1 MTEREQMSLFNS
13 RYIMLLLVNLIVSIS
28 FSMVYTTI
36 ASYVKGLGVSVAIA
50 GIVTGAFNI
59 SSMVIRPLSG
69 LITDRVNRKGL
80 LVLST
85 IGMGVAICGYAVATD
100 PTSLVLLRVLHGIA
114 FALSTTVNMAII
126 PGIVPQHRIGEAICY
141 FGLSQSLAMAVGP
154 AAGLWLAGIGGFG
167 LTFAVAA
174 ALCVVGGLAAIP
186 FKLTDDDGTTMPK
199 RRRLKFSD
207 IIVPQCLPF
216 TMIEITIASVA
227 GIESSMMALYAA
239 AQGIANIGWYFTISA
254 VTVCLCRLFLGKI
267 IDKKGTFAVYPGL
280 ALMIVGLLI
289 LWLQQGA
296 WMFSLAAV
304 VKTIGVNLA
313 KPALQAA
320 SVKAV
325 TPDRRGAAVS
335 TYYIGTDLGQGTSPM
350 IGGRIVDGNG
360 GDYGILFMLF
370 AIPLAVA
377 GMLYAWIMR
386 RMKEKRNTKEVL

>member
-1 MTEREQMSLFNS
+1 MSLFNS

-85 IGMGVAICGYAVATD
+85 VGMGVAICGYAVATD

-167 LTFAVAA
+167 LTFAAAA

-239 AQGIANIGWYFTISA
+239 AQGITNIGWYFTISA

-280 ALMIVGLLI
+280 ALMIIGLLI
-289 LWLQQGA
+289 LWLQQGS
-296 WMFSLAAV
+296 WMFALAAV

-325 TPDRRGAAVS
+325 TSDRRGAAVS

-370 AIPLAVA
+370 TIPLAVA

>member
-1 MTEREQMSLFNS
+1 MSLFNS

-85 IGMGVAICGYAVATD
+85 VGMGVAICGYAVATD

-167 LTFAVAA
+167 LTFAAAA

-280 ALMIVGLLI
+280 ALMIIGLLI
-289 LWLQQGA
+289 LWLQQGS
-296 WMFSLAAV
+296 WMFALAAV

-325 TPDRRGAAVS
+325 TSDRRGAAVS

-377 GMLYAWIMR
+377 GMLYAWITR
-386 RMKEKRNTKEVL
+386 RMKEKRNAKEVL

>member
-1 MTEREQMSLFNS
+1 MSLFNS

-85 IGMGVAICGYAVATD
+85 VGMGVAICGYAVATD

-154 AAGLWLAGIGGFG
+154 AAGLWLAEIGGFG
-167 LTFAVAA
+167 LTFAAAA

-280 ALMIVGLLI
+280 ALMIIGLLI
-289 LWLQQGA
+289 LWLQQGS
-296 WMFSLAAV
+296 WMFALAAV

-325 TPDRRGAAVS
+325 TSDRRGAAVS

-377 GMLYAWIMR
+377 GMLYAWITR
-386 RMKEKRNTKEVL
+386 RMKEKRNAKEVL

>member
-1 MTEREQMSLFNS
+1 MSLFNS

-85 IGMGVAICGYAVATD
+85 VGMGVAICGYAVATD

-154 AAGLWLAGIGGFG
+154 ASGLWLAGIGGFG
-167 LTFAVAA
+167 LTFAAAA

-280 ALMIVGLLI
+280 ALMIIGLLI
-289 LWLQQGA
+289 LWLQQGS
-296 WMFSLAAV
+296 WMFALAAV

-325 TPDRRGAAVS
+325 TSDRRGAAVS

-377 GMLYAWIMR
+377 GMLYAWITR
-386 RMKEKRNTKEVL
+386 RMKEKRNAKEVL

>member
-1 MTEREQMSLFNS
+1 MSLFNS

-85 IGMGVAICGYAVATD
+85 VGMGVAICGYAVATD

-167 LTFAVAA
+167 LTFAAAA

-239 AQGIANIGWYFTISA
+239 TQGIANIGWYFTISA

-280 ALMIVGLLI
+280 ALMIVGMLI

>member
-1 MTEREQMSLFNS
+1 MSLFNS

-85 IGMGVAICGYAVATD
+85 VGMGVAICGYAVATD

-167 LTFAVAA
+167 LTFAAAA

-186 FKLTDDDGTTMPK
+186 FKLTDDDGTTIPK

-280 ALMIVGLLI
+280 ALMIIGLLI
-289 LWLQQGA
+289 LWLQQGS
-296 WMFSLAAV
+296 WMFALAAV

-377 GMLYAWIMR
+377 GMLYAWITR
-386 RMKEKRNTKEVL
+386 RMKEKRNAKEVL

>member
-1 MTEREQMSLFNS
+1 MSLFNS

-85 IGMGVAICGYAVATD
+85 VGMGVAICGYAVATD

-167 LTFAVAA
+167 LTFAAAA

-186 FKLTDDDGTTMPK
+186 FKLTDDDGTTIPK

-280 ALMIVGLLI
+280 ALMIIGLLI
-289 LWLQQGA
+289 LWLQQGS
-296 WMFSLAAV
+296 WMFALAAV

-325 TPDRRGAAVS
+325 TSDRRGAAVS

-377 GMLYAWIMR
+377 GMLYAWITR
-386 RMKEKRNTKEVL
+386 RMKEKRNAKEVL